1 MQKLGQLVKLKNT
14 TQFFEKVILTPT
26 EFKRL
31 AFARVARAWLRE
43 VVVNYNEL
51 EYLFEEVKSEN
62 IAKNKNEAFE
72 MVVDNTDRNELEKDV
87 VLFSKGELS
96 LQDLSIIYGV
106 FHKDVK
112 KLAIR
117 LLGEDFI
124 NGLWKESK
132 KHRQRKTT
140 EMLYGVSHTS
150 VIPEVREKRI
160 KTTVERYGVEN
171 AMKNDEVKKRC
182 QLSNLKNNGH
192 MYACQKVNE
201 ERWRSGFI
209 SLLGE
214 DDRWLKVL
222 NHEDFSLPYHRDFA
236 LGDLNTTVLPIFE
249 LYVKLNGEKVKY
261 PHDVIFSPRIKFD
274 KKYIKDLSEKG
285 LVAVIIEFN
294 SKSDF
299 EIKILKYLD
308 ELNVGYVE
316 NTRSQLGNLEIDF
329 YIPSLK
335 VGIEVNPTYTHS
347 SNEYALG
354 RCMRGQSKDKY
365 YHYSKYELAMDKG
378 IKLIQLYEWDL
389 CGDTWVNI
397 TKPRLRSLLLGY
409 DTKYY
414 ARKCDF
420 KIETSKKRVEG
431 CRDFLNKYHT
441 QGCGRA
447 NGYLSIYSDKLLIG
461 VASVVKHKKNIE
473 LKRMCFLPGVQVVG
487 GLSKVIKMFMDM
499 HPGFDLM
506 SYSDNNLGDGL
517 SYKAAGGEF
526 IRETG
531 PSKLF
536 VNLFDPTDRYS
547 WMIDTP
553 WSGKSGVLSKMR
565 YDGSMSTSEFIE
577 TKMETRSGLKKGYNV
592 VYTAGSKLWYFKN
605 NL

>member
-1 MQKLGQLVKLKNT
+1 MQKLGQLVRLKNT

-31 AFARVARAWLRE
+31 VFARVALAWLRE

-51 EYLFEEVKSEN
+51 EYLFEEVKNEA

-72 MVVDNTDRNELEKDV
+72 MIVQSTDKNMLKKDV
-87 VLFSKGELS
+87 IFFSKGDLS
-96 LQDLSIIYGV
+96 LQDLSIMYGV

-132 KHRQRKTT
+132 KHRQKKTT

-150 VIPEVREKRI
+150 VIPEVAAKRM
-160 KTTVERYGVEN
+160 KTTVERYGVTN
-171 AMKNDEVKKRC
+171 AMKNEAVKKKC

-201 ERWRSGFI
+201 ERWRTDFV
-209 SLLGE
+209 SLLSADE
-214 DDRWLKVL
+214 KWLKVL
-222 NHEDFSLPYHRDFA
+222 NHQDFSTPHHRDFA
-236 LGDLNTTVLPIFE
+236 LGDVNTTVLPIFE
-249 LYVKLNGEKVKY
+249 LYVQLNGEKVHY

-274 KKYIKDLSEKG
+274 KKYIKDLSDKG
-285 LVAVIIEFN
+285 LVDAAIEFN

-308 ELNVGYVE
+308 ELDVDYVE
-316 NTRSQLGNLEIDF
+316 NTRSQLGGLEIDF

-347 SNEYALG
+347 SNQYALD
-354 RCMRGQSKDKY
+354 RCMRNQSKDKY
-365 YHYSKYELAMDKG
+365 YHYSKYELAKQKG

-389 CGDTWVNI
+389 RGDTWVNI
-397 TKPRLRSLLLGY
+397 TKPRLKSLTLGY
-409 DTKYY
+409 DNRYY

-420 KIETSKKRVEG
+420 KVETSKKRIEK
-431 CRDFLNKYHT
+431 CRDFLNTYHT

-487 GLSKVIKMFMDM
+487 GLSKVIRMFMEM
-499 HPGFDLM
+499 YPGFDLM

-536 VNLFDPTDRYS
+536 VNLFDSTDRYS

-553 WSGKSGVLSKMR
+553 WSGKSGVLSQLG
-565 YDGSMSTSEFIE
+565 YDGSMSTLEFIE
-577 TKMETRSGLKKGYNV
+577 TKMKTRNGLKEGYNT
-592 VYTAGSKLWYFKN
+592 VYTAGSKLWYFEN
-605 NL
+605 NI

>member
-14 TQFFEKVILTPT
+14 TQFFEKVILTPI

-31 AFARVARAWLRE
+31 AFVRARRDWLRE

-51 EYLFEEVKSEN
+51 EYLFEEVKNEN

-72 MVVDNTDRNELEKDV
+72 MIIGDTDKNELEKDV
-87 VLFSKGELS
+87 LLFSKGELS

-117 LLGEDFI
+117 LLGDDFV

-150 VIPEVREKRI
+150 EIPEVAEKRL
-160 KTTVERYGVEN
+160 KTTIERYGVEN
-171 AMKNDEVKKRC
+171 AMKNDEIKKRC
-182 QLSNLKNNGH
+182 QLSNLKNNGR

-201 ERWRSGFI
+201 ERWRTDFV
-209 SLLGE
+209 SLLSTDE
-214 DDRWLKVL
+214 RWVKVL
-222 NHEDFSLPYHRDFA
+222 NHQDFSLPYHRDFA
-236 LGDLNTTVLPIFE
+236 LGDLNATVLPIFE

-274 KKYIKDLSEKG
+274 KKYIKDLSDKG
-285 LVAVIIEFN
+285 LVDAIIEFN

-299 EIKILKYLD
+299 EIKVLKYLD
-308 ELNVGYVE
+308 ELNVDYVE
-316 NTRSQLGNLEIDF
+316 NTRVQLGNLEIDF

-354 RCMRGQSKDKY
+354 RCMRGQSKDKS

-389 CGDTWVNI
+389 SGDTWVNI

-414 ARKCDF
+414 ARKCGF
-420 KIETSKKRVEG
+420 KIETRKKRVEK

-447 NGYLSIYSDKLLIG
+447 NGYLSIYSGKLLIG

-487 GLSKVIKMFMDM
+487 GLSKVIKMFMDI

-553 WSGKSGVLSKMR
+553 WSGKSGVLSKMG
-565 YDGSMSTSEFIE
+565 YDSSMSTREFIE

>member
-31 AFARVARAWLRE
+31 AFARVARGWLRE

-51 EYLFEEVKSEN
+51 EYLFEEVKNEN

-72 MVVDNTDRNELEKDV
+72 MIVQNADKDELEKDV
-87 VLFSKGELS
+87 LLFSKGELS
-96 LQDLSIIYGV
+96 LQDLSIMYGV

-117 LLGEDFI
+117 LFGEDFI
-124 NGLWKESK
+124 NSLWKESK

-171 AMKNDEVKKRC
+171 AMKNEEVKKRC

-201 ERWRSGFI
+201 ERWRTDFV
-209 SLLGE
+209 SLLSTDE
-214 DDRWLKVL
+214 KWLKVI
-222 NHEDFSLPYHRDFA
+222 NHQDFVLPYHRGFA
-236 LGDLNTTVLPIFE
+236 LGDVNTTVLPIFE

-274 KKYIKDLSEKG
+274 KKYIKDLSDKG
-285 LVAVIIEFN
+285 LVDAIIEFN

-299 EIKILKYLD
+299 EIKVLKYLD
-308 ELNVGYVE
+308 ELGVDYVE
-316 NTRSQLGNLEIDF
+316 NTRVQLGNLEIDF

-389 CGDTWVNI
+389 SGDTWMNI
-397 TKPRLRSLLLGY
+397 TKPRLRSLFLGY

-414 ARKCDF
+414 ARRCDF
-420 KIETSKKRVEG
+420 KVETSKKRVEK

-499 HPGFDLM
+499 YPGFDLM

-553 WSGKSGVLSKMR
+553 WSGKSGVLSKMG
-565 YDGSMSTSEFIE
+565 YDGSMSTREFIE
-577 TKMETRSGLKKGYNV
+577 TKMETRSGLKKRV
-592 VYTAGSKLWYFKN
+592 
-605 NL
+605 

>member
-31 AFARVARAWLRE
+31 AFVRARRDWLRE

-51 EYLFEEVKSEN
+51 EYLFEEVKNEN

-72 MVVDNTDRNELEKDV
+72 MIVGNTDKNELEKDV
-87 VLFSKGELS
+87 LLFSKGELS
-96 LQDLSIIYGV
+96 LQDLSIMYGV
-106 FHKDVK
+106 FNKDVK
-112 KLAIR
+112 RLAIR

-150 VIPEVREKRI
+150 VIPEVAEKRL
-160 KTTVERYGVEN
+160 KTTIERYGVTN
-171 AMKNDEVKKRC
+171 AMKNEEVKKRC

-201 ERWRSGFI
+201 ERWRTGFV
-209 SLLGE
+209 SLLSTDE
-214 DDRWLKVL
+214 KWLKVI
-222 NHEDFSLPYHRDFA
+222 NHQDFVLPYHRDFA
-236 LGDLNTTVLPIFE
+236 LGDVNTTVLPIFE

-274 KKYIKDLSEKG
+274 KKYIKDLSDKG
-285 LVAVIIEFN
+285 LVDAIIEFN

-299 EIKILKYLD
+299 EIKVLKYLD
-308 ELNVGYVE
+308 ELNVDYVE
-316 NTRSQLGNLEIDF
+316 NTRVQLGNLEIDF

-335 VGIEVNPTYTHS
+335 VGIEVSPTYTHS
-347 SNEYALG
+347 SNEHALG
-354 RCMRGQSKDKY
+354 RCMRGQAKDKY

-389 CGDTWVNI
+389 SGDTWVNI

-409 DTKYY
+409 DTKHY

-420 KIETSKKRVEG
+420 KIETSKKRAQR
-431 CRDFLNKYHT
+431 CRDFLNKHHT

-499 HPGFDLM
+499 YPGFDLM

-553 WSGKSGVLSKMR
+553 WSGKSGVLSKMG
-565 YDGSMSTSEFIE
+565 YDGSMSTREFIE

>member
-31 AFARVARAWLRE
+31 AFARVMPSWLRE

-51 EYLFEEVKSEN
+51 EYLFEEVKNEA

-72 MVVDNTDRNELEKDV
+72 MIVESTDKERLEKDV
-87 VLFSKGELS
+87 ILFSKGELS
-96 LQDLSIIYGV
+96 LQDLSIMYGV

-112 KLAIR
+112 KLAIS

-150 VIPEVREKRI
+150 VIPEVAEKRL
-160 KTTVERYGVEN
+160 KTTIERYGVAN
-171 AMKNDEVKKRC
+171 AMKNEEVKKRC

-201 ERWRSGFI
+201 ERWRTDFV
-209 SLLGE
+209 SLLSTDE
-214 DDRWLKVL
+214 RWVKVL
-222 NHEDFSLPYHRDFA
+222 NHQDFSLPYHRDFA
-236 LGDLNTTVLPIFE
+236 LGDLNATVLPIFE

-274 KKYIKDLSEKG
+274 KKYIKDLSDKG
-285 LVAVIIEFN
+285 LVDAIIEFN

-299 EIKILKYLD
+299 EIKVLKYLD
-308 ELNVGYVE
+308 ELGVNYVE
-316 NTRSQLGNLEIDF
+316 KTRVQLGVLEIDF

-354 RCMRGQSKDKY
+354 RCMRGQAKDKY

-389 CGDTWVNI
+389 SGDTWLNI

-409 DTKYY
+409 DTKYH

-420 KIETSKKRVEG
+420 KVETSKKRIEK
-431 CRDFLNKYHT
+431 CRDFLNKHHT

-499 HPGFDLM
+499 YPGFDLM

-553 WSGKSGVLSKMR
+553 WSGKSGVLSKMG
-565 YDGSMSTSEFIE
+565 YDGSISTREFIE
-577 TKMETRSGLKKGYNV
+577 MKMDTRSGLKKGYNV

>member
-31 AFARVARAWLRE
+31 AFARVMPSWLRE

-51 EYLFEEVKSEN
+51 EYLFEEVKNEN

-72 MVVDNTDRNELEKDV
+72 MIVESTDRDELEKDV
-87 VLFSKGELS
+87 LLFSKGELS
-96 LQDLSIIYGV
+96 LQDLSIMYGV

-124 NGLWKESK
+124 NSLWKESK

-171 AMKNDEVKKRC
+171 AMKNDEIKKRC

-209 SLLGE
+209 SLLSNDE
-214 DDRWLKVL
+214 RWLKVI
-222 NHEDFSLPYHRDFA
+222 NHQDFVLPYHRDFA
-236 LGDLNTTVLPIFE
+236 LGDLNATVLPIFE

-274 KKYIKDLSEKG
+274 KKYIKDLSDKG
-285 LVAVIIEFN
+285 LVDAIIEFN

-299 EIKILKYLD
+299 EIKVLKYLD
-308 ELNVGYVE
+308 ELNVDYVE
-316 NTRSQLGNLEIDF
+316 NTRVQLGSLEIDF

-335 VGIEVNPTYTHS
+335 VGIEVSPTYTHS

-354 RCMRGQSKDKY
+354 RCMRGQAKDKY
-365 YHYSKYELAMDKG
+365 YHFSKYELAMKQG

-389 CGDTWVNI
+389 YGDTWNNI
-397 TKPRLRSLLLGY
+397 TKPRLKSLLLGY
-409 DTKYY
+409 DDRYY
-414 ARKCDF
+414 ARKCMF
-420 KIETSKKRVEG
+420 KVETSKRQIEK

-447 NGYLSIYSDKLLIG
+447 NKYLSIYSGKNLIG

-473 LKRMCFLPGVQVVG
+473 LKRMCFLPGIQIVG
-487 GLSKVIKMFMDM
+487 GLSKVIKTFMGM
-499 HPGFDLM
+499 YPGYDLI

-553 WSGKSGVLSKMR
+553 WSGKSGVLSKMG
-565 YDGSMSTSEFIE
+565 YDGSISTREFIE

>member
-51 EYLFEEVKSEN
+51 EYLFEEVKNEN
-62 IAKNKNEAFE
+62 IVKNKNEAFE
-72 MVVDNTDRNELEKDV
+72 MIVENTDKNELEKDV
-87 VLFSKGELS
+87 LLFSKGELS
-96 LQDLSIIYGV
+96 LQDLSIMYGV

-117 LLGEDFI
+117 LLGGDFI

-150 VIPEVREKRI
+150 VIPEVAEKRL
-160 KTTVERYGVEN
+160 KTTIERYGVAN
-171 AMKNDEVKKRC
+171 AMKNEEVKKRC

-201 ERWRSGFI
+201 ERWRSGFV
-209 SLLGE
+209 SLLSTDE
-214 DDRWLKVL
+214 KWLKVI
-222 NHEDFSLPYHRDFA
+222 NHQDFVLPYHRDFA
-236 LGDLNTTVLPIFE
+236 LGDVNTTVLPIFE

-274 KKYIKDLSEKG
+274 KKYIKDLSDKG
-285 LVAVIIEFN
+285 LVDAIIEFN

-299 EIKILKYLD
+299 EIKVLKYLD
-308 ELNVGYVE
+308 ELNVDYVE
-316 NTRSQLGNLEIDF
+316 NTRVQLGSLEIDF

-389 CGDTWVNI
+389 SGDTWVNI

-414 ARKCDF
+414 ARKCSF
-420 KIETSKKRVEG
+420 KVETSKKRIEK

-447 NGYLSIYSDKLLIG
+447 NGYLSIYSGKLLIG

-499 HPGFDLM
+499 YPGFDLM

-553 WSGKSGVLSKMR
+553 WSGKSGVLSKMG
-565 YDGSMSTSEFIE
+565 YDGSMSTREFIE